1 MTEILISSVLFLG
14 LVFLAILEKKT
25 RKQGECFL
33 DDYAENENRI
43 ENKSENECVNRSGG
57 NTFLLLVIII
67 LLVAILHEQNP
78 DFLNDFYV
86 WVQGIFSGS
95 ESGTARDESVDDILR
110 ENGFDPDDF
119 EIDRTVYIEE

>member
-1 MTEILISSVLFLG
+1 M
-14 LVFLAILEKKT
+14 
-25 RKQGECFL
+25 
-33 DDYAENENRI
+33 ENEIENVC
-43 ENKSENECVNRSGG
+43 ENKSENECENRSGG

-78 DFLNDFYV
+78 NFLNDFYV

-95 ESGTARDESVDDILR
+95 ESGTTHDESVDDILR
-110 ENGFDPDDF
+110 ENGFDLD